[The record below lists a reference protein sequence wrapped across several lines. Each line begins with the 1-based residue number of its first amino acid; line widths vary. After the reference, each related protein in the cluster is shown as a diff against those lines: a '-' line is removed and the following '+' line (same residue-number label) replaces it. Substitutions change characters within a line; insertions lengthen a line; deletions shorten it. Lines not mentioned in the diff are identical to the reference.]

1 MEELLKKAAYKS
13 FGLKIGDFIE
23 GRITEIKKKIVL
35 IDIGAKSEGIVVG
48 KDYEEV
54 EDYIK
59 ELKIGD
65 TVVIYVKQPENES
78 GQIILSLRRAAG
90 EWRWKFFEEKF
101 STGEAIEVKP
111 LQVNKGGM
119 IVQIRGIQGFIPSS
133 QFGRKHKDRLE
144 ELINKVL
151 KVKVIEVDRSS
162 NRLIF
167 SERAVSEAKLIA
179 KKKKLL
185 KKIKIGDVLEGI
197 ISAVSPFGV
206 FVETN
211 PPASGLEGLVHI
223 SEISW
228 KKVDN
233 PGELFKVKDKI
244 KVKVIGVE
252 KETGRLNLSL
262 KQLTPDPWEKAEKKY
277 PIGKKVQ
284 GKVSSL
290 SSFGAFVNFEPGV
303 EGLLH
308 ISKIPVD
315 FNINVGDKIK
325 VEVENLDPE
334 NRRMSLS
341 LILKKKPVG
350 YK

>member
-1 MEELLKKAAYKS
+1 MEELLKKTEYRP
-13 FGLKIGDFIE
+13 FGLKRGDFIE

-48 KDYEEV
+48 KDHEEV

-90 EWRWKFFEEKF
+90 EWRWKFFEERF
-101 STGEAIEVKP
+101 STGESIEVRP
-111 LQVNKGGM
+111 LQVNRGGM

-133 QFGRKHKDRLE
+133 QFGKKHKDRLE
-144 ELINKVL
+144 ELINKTL
-151 KVKVIEVDRSS
+151 KVRVIEVDRSN

-185 KKIKIGDVLEGI
+185 GKIKIGNVLEGV
-197 ISAVSPFGV
+197 ISAISPFGV
-206 FVETN
+206 FVETK
-211 PPASGLEGLVHI
+211 GLEGLVHI

-228 KKVDN
+228 EKVDS
-233 PGELFKVKDKI
+233 PEKLFKVKDKI
-244 KVKVIGVE
+244 KVKVIGIE

-277 PIGKKVQ
+277 PIGKKIE

-315 FNINVGDKIK
+315 FNIDVGDKIK
-325 VEVENLDPE
+325 VEVESLDPG

-341 LILKKKPVG
+341 LILRKKPVG